1 MQIRKQIAVL
11 LLSLCVFALQAQD
24 TFNKFSF
31 EASGFYG
38 LSGLTGTMASG
49 KITPGLS
56 YQFQLGGAYYFS
68 KSLGAGIGAGYA
80 NYTSQSLL
88 DNYTSTSN
96 TPARDSEGENFEY
109 RVTASGIKELQSLSA
124 LEVPVFIAFRTDGEN
139 KAGLNINAGL
149 KFSLPLSANYQCT
162 GGSLTTKGYYPAYN
176 VEFSDMPNHG
186 FETINSIN
194 YSGKLNAVTA
204 TSVFGNIS
212 YLIPLGKVG
221 LNLGVY
227 GSYGLSSVLKPSSKL
242 LIDYPGSYNS
252 LTSLSSSVS
261 LISAG
266 VRIGVSF

>member
-1 MQIRKQIAVL
+1 MNMQITKQIAVL

-24 TFNKFSF
+24 TFKKFSF

-38 LSGLTGTMASG
+38 LSGLSGTITNG

-68 KSLGAGIGAGYA
+68 KILGVGIGAGYT
-80 NYTSQSLL
+80 NYTSQSVL
-88 DNYTSTSN
+88 DNYTSN
-96 TPARDSEGENFEY
+96 TPAIDSEGENFEY
-109 RVTASGIKELQSLSA
+109 RVIANGIKESIILSA

-139 KAGLNINAGL
+139 KAGLNIKAGL
-149 KFSLPLSANYQCT
+149 KFSLPLSANNQCT

-176 VEFSDMPNHG
+176 VEFADLTNHG
-186 FETINSIN
+186 FETISSVS
-194 YSGKLNAVTA
+194 YLGKLNAVTV
-204 TSVFGNIS
+204 TSVFGNIA

-227 GSYGLSSVLKPSSKL
+227 GSDGLSSVLKPSSKL
-242 LIDYPGSYNS
+242 LIDYPGNYNS
-252 LTSLSSSVS
+252 LTSLSEKVS
-261 LISAG
+261 LISGG